1 MKMKPCPKC
10 LSTNKRA
17 VPVKCYFDTEY
28 KVRCSD
34 CGFETDPFPS
44 REEAQQVWNDLPRES
59 EQECAVLSASGVKVF
74 GILEDYGTF
83 HIRKTVLFNSEKISQ
98 IKAYEAV
105 RADEYN
111 PYVLC
116 ISEEQYRALFCGE
129 NGGVDHG

>member
-10 LSTNKRA
+10 QSTNKRT
-17 VPVKCYFDTEY
+17 VPVKCYFATEY

-34 CGFETDPFPS
+34 CGFEIDYFPS
-44 REEAQQVWNDLPRES
+44 REEAQQVWNELPREG
-59 EQECAVLSASGVKVF
+59 EKECLPLPCSSVKVF
-74 GILEDYGTF
+74 GIEEDYGTF
-83 HIRKTVLFNSEKISQ
+83 QVKKTVLYNSACISQ

-116 ISEEQYRALFCGE
+116 ISEEQYRLLFCGE
-129 NGGVDHG
+129 KG